1 MTAPRV
7 LDAATLPLQG
17 RHLIEASAGTGK
29 THTLTDLYLRLV
41 VEAGR
46 AVEQILV
53 VTFTKAATAEM
64 KARIRRRLLQAHAVF
79 TGARPPADA
88 VERALW
94 DSAADPAQCVRQ
106 LDAAL
111 MGFDRAAVF
120 TLHGFCLSA
129 LCDHAFSAGLPT
141 HLILSTDES
150 AAITRVARDT
160 WRRLEGTLDD
170 PCRAFGLLRAG
181 LTPEQLLE
189 DLRLRQCHPLAQLN
203 PLPMSPQ
210 SEAVTWTELE
220 AALQA
225 FQLRWRNAGGAV
237 RQLLLDSPALNRQT
251 YKPEKITRWCDALD
265 RLGDMPALDLDALQ
279 RLDEQAED
287 WAALTPAKLTGRI
300 KKGHAAPEHPL
311 FEAIAE
317 LLDAWERMGE
327 AWRAAARIRR
337 RDALEEAVARLQ
349 A

>member
-1 MTAPRV
+1 MIAPRV

-64 KARIRRRLLQAHAVF
+64 KARIRHRLLQARAVF
-79 TGARPPADA
+79 TRARPPADA

-94 DSAADPAQCVRQ
+94 DGAADPAQCVRQ

-129 LCDHAFSAGLPT
+129 LGDHAFSAGLPT
-141 HLILSTDES
+141 HLALSVEEDE
-150 AAITRVARDT
+150 AVATVARDL
-160 WRRLEGTLDD
+160 WRRLEGALDD
-170 PCRAFGLLRAG
+170 PCRAFGLRRAG
-181 LTPEQLLE
+181 LAPQQLLE
-189 DLRLRQCHPLAQLN
+189 DLRLRQRHPLAQLN
-203 PLPMSPQ
+203 PMSSSPQ
-210 SEAVTWTELE
+210 SEAVAWAELE

-225 FQLRWRNAGGAV
+225 FRAQWRDAGGLV

-251 YKPEKITRWCDALD
+251 YKPEKITCWCDALD
-265 RLGDMPALDLDALQ
+265 RLADMPALELDALQ
-279 RLDEQAED
+279 LLDEQAED
-287 WAALTPAKLTGRI
+287 WTVLTPIRLAGRT
-300 KKGHAAPEHPL
+300 KKGHAVPAHAL

-317 LLDAWERMGE
+317 LLGAWGRMGE
-327 AWRAAARIRR
+327 AWQAAVRIQR

-349 A
+349 